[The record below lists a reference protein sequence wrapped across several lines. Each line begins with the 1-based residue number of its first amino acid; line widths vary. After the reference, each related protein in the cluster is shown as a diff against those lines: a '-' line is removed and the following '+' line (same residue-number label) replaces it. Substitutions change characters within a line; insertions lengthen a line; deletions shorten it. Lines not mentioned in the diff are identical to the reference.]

1 MLILEFQTDVNMS
14 SRAYNSFVKILEKWP
29 VDKTKAG
36 KDLGEALR
44 LLFSKTFPSGSS
56 SVVNEKTVNKQIGD
70 LEALISNK
78 TLNSYPRTSKSTF
91 TGLDLETL
99 SQITSGEVLKEASI
113 QSQEKVSF
121 LDKLKNMK

>member
-1 MLILEFQTDVNMS
+1 MLKLINL
-14 SRAYNSFVKILEKWP
+14 
-29 VDKTKAG
+29 
-36 KDLGEALR
+36 
-44 LLFSKTFPSGSS
+44 SKFCR
-56 SVVNEKTVNKQIGD
+56 QIGD

-91 TGLDLETL
+91 TGHSIILNSIIAPILFYFITGLDLETL

>member
-14 SRAYNSFVKILEKWP
+14 SRAYNSFVNILEKWP

-56 SVVNEKTVNKQIGD
+56 SVVNEKTVNKYEERCLCVKTYQ
-70 LEALISNK
+70 LIKILQAN
-78 TLNSYPRTSKSTF
+78 R
-91 TGLDLETL
+91 
-99 SQITSGEVLKEASI
+99 
-113 QSQEKVSF
+113 
-121 LDKLKNMK
+121 